1 MRLKLLT
8 YSSFASPDIQP
19 AEIEQI
25 LTVSCANNVR
35 DAVTGLLMFN
45 GAAFGQ
51 AIEGPV
57 AADDRLY
64 MRIANDP
71 RHCQISLHDDLS
83 LERRVFDE
91 WTMGYVQING
101 GWLEGQYDV
110 ADALARE
117 MPASVRELLMS
128 MANTLPFE

>member
-1 MRLKLLT
+1 MRPKLLT

-25 LTVSCANNVR
+25 LTVSCANNVL
-35 DAVTGLLMFN
+35 DAVMGLLMFN

-57 AADDRLY
+57 AAINRLY

-71 RHCQISLHDDLS
+71 RHCQINLHDDLS
-83 LERRVFDE
+83 LKRRVFDE
-91 WTMGYVQING
+91 
-101 GWLEGQYDV
+101 
-110 ADALARE
+110 
-117 MPASVRELLMS
+117 
-128 MANTLPFE
+128 